1 MNAYCN
7 MTAIKLRKLQF
18 PLRFLF
24 LFMHAFNLENSLQ
37 MNQIHDPFF
46 AGSKMAKIAMLTGQR
61 CWPVFTVVAK
71 RLPVLLSFGL
81 VLNIMEWFIS
91 VLRTIRL
98 SSRRALRSSML
109 PSDLKCCV
117 SQNPQRLHL
126 SEVQN
131 FLIWWFAFWKNMHTA
146 AKNTILGS
154 KK

>member
-46 AGSKMAKIAMLTGQR
+46 AGSKMAKIAMPTGQR
-61 CWPVFTVVAK
+61 CWPVFTAVAK
-71 RLPVLLSFGL
+71 RSPVLLSFGL
-81 VLNIMEWFIS
+81 VPNIMEWFIS
-91 VLRTIRL
+91 VLRTIPL
-98 SSRRALRSSML
+98 SSRRAPRSSML

-126 SEVQN
+126 SQVQN
-131 FLIWWFAFWKNMHTA
+131 FFNLMICILKKYAHCGKNHTSF
-146 AKNTILGS
+146 GF
-154 KK
+154 